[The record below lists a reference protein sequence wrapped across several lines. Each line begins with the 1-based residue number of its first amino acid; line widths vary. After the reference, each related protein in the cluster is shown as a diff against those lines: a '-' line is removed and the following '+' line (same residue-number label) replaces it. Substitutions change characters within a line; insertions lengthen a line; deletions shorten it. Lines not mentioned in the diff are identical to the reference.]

1 MGKRILYKYLDA
13 EGGKKMLGNHNL
25 QFTNATQ
32 LNDPFDC
39 HPALIDFSNVPAEKC
54 KVWPK
59 EVIEEIES
67 SRYKNYRKDTWLC
80 SLSKVDDAFLMWS
93 YYTNHKG
100 VCIGIDIDKAH
111 ECLKNLSKIYVDCLE
126 YEVQYKE
133 IVSKPDYF
141 RDLQDFYSYQ
151 LMTKSKDWQHEQEV
165 RLCIYYPHPW
175 IMKPLP
181 HKTNKESIPWI
192 ELRAFP
198 EIGRECFVSIGLGV
212 NMSEEDKKQII
223 TLAEKINPDM
233 EVYQMKVDTNSFKL
247 NKTVCLE

>member
-100 VCIGIDIDKAH
+100 ICIGIDIDKAH
-111 ECLKNLSKIYVDCLE
+111 EYLKNLGMIYADCLE
-126 YEVQYKE
+126 VEVQYRDIIE
-133 IVSKPDYF
+133 KPNFFDGF
-141 RDLQDFYSYQ
+141 NDFYLYQ
-151 LMTKSKDWQHEQEV
+151 IETKSKDWQHEQEV
-165 RLCIYYPHPW
+165 RLCIYRPHPW
-175 IMKPLP
+175 IMRLLP
-181 HKTNKESIPWI
+181 HQVNKESIPW
-192 ELRAFP
+192 EEVRAFR
-198 EIGRECFVSIGLGV
+198 EIGCECFVSVGLGA
-212 NMSEEDKKQII
+212 NMPEEDKEQII
-223 TLAEKINPDM
+223 KLAKKINPAI
-233 EVYQMKVDTNSFKL
+233 EIYQMKVDTNSFKL
-247 NKTVCLE
+247 NKAVCQE